1 MHISPVL
8 NASSTVLILSVVC
21 LFSCRTSI
29 INLNYEHYM
38 FDGGLPSLPCLTA
51 DSNHKPTLEYSSQN
65 HNNEML
71 LFCSGTNTSPVSRE
85 EGVLS
90 FSDIFFSGAGDRDKK
105 PIELICESMKMSPFL
120 RQPQVGGLDSFELQY
135 NIKEFGQTGPAQ
147 SVKVSSRPTSSL
159 SSTRTG
165 GSLLLQSALQP
176 KMGSRSNLLMLQ
188 DSQWIE
194 EMLPADV
201 AVKLCSDEAQ
211 DGEFLSS
218 TMCQTLTHF
227 RSTKDEMMKQI
238 LLILSMFPT
247 SFFLLCSSHG
257 VAYGTLYCTSVSLLV
272 VLHAFPFQS

>member
-1 MHISPVL
+1 
-8 NASSTVLILSVVC
+8 
-21 LFSCRTSI
+21 
-29 INLNYEHYM
+29 M

-85 EGVLS
+85 EGALS
-90 FSDIFFSGAGDRDKK
+90 FSDIFFSGTGDRDKK

-135 NIKEFGQTGPAQ
+135 SIKEFGQTGPAQ

-176 KMGSRSNLLMLQ
+176 KMASKSNLLMPQ

-201 AVKLCSDEAQ
+201 AVKLCSNEAQ

-218 TMCQTLTHF
+218 TMSQALTHF
-227 RSTKDEMMKQI
+227 RSAKDEVMEQSFAHFI
-238 LLILSMFPT
+238 NIP
-247 SFFLLCSSHG
+247 SFFLVMLISWCG
-257 VAYGTLYCTSVSLLV
+257 LW
-272 VLHAFPFQS
+272 